1 MNASTLKIRLMQ
13 ADDFNAVVA
22 IDAKVLKASL
32 IRGGGH
38 RYHACRRRH
47 PLPTA

>member
-1 MNASTLKIRLMQ
+1 MNARIIKIRLMQ
-13 ADDFNAVVA
+13 ADDFDAVVA
-22 IDAKVLKASL
+22 IIEKPCL
-32 IRGGGH
+32 IRDGGH

>member
-1 MNASTLKIRLMQ
+1 MNARTLKIRLMQ
-13 ADDFNAVVA
+13 ADDFDAVVA
-22 IDAKVLKASL
+22 IIEKPSL

-38 RYHACRRRH
+38 RYHTCRRRH